1 MLAAILRTLKRGRDE
16 EPKDENQWLRPG
28 LPGAGQSS
36 VLIGEA
42 RKKLKGRRSRSV
54 PPPRPV
60 GSSRVNIKQVSLDEG
75 FVVLTNDGRTGVAID
90 GWTLRSGSVISLT
103 IPPETRLEPH
113 TALLVVAPDARPPAA
128 LARAGM
134 KRLRA
139 TAAWTSGL
147 MLHNRDGV
155 LIDGEGGASHLPAS
169 PFQPV
174 ISRAEGY
181 YRTLVSQLVAQRL
194 FAKSPNFMGPSHVN
208 AKNVRLTHDAREE
221 LHSMLESVADRVLQH
236 CKADSRSPLSAS
248 TMCVAIEE
256 ALPACDVQRRAV
268 AEAARSSEHA
278 TLFLLTDA
286 EVAEFAAHVESAKQ
300 LALSPEAAHAFAV
313 ALDYL
318 LAELVE
324 TVATMA
330 YSETSSGL
338 GQGEVAP
345 TDAELCT
352 GALDKLALVT
362 CVRMDP
368 DLHKIF
374 AAACS
379 MSE

>member
-208 AKNVRLTHDAREE
+208 AKNVRLTHDARE
-221 LHSMLESVADRVLQH
+221 VR
-236 CKADSRSPLSAS
+236 
-248 TMCVAIEE
+248 
-256 ALPACDVQRRAV
+256 
-268 AEAARSSEHA
+268 
-278 TLFLLTDA
+278 
-286 EVAEFAAHVESAKQ
+286 
-300 LALSPEAAHAFAV
+300 ALSRQHGS
-313 ALDYL
+313 ALDRHGRAPCSCSRARPRGL
-318 LAELVE
+318 TALR
-324 TVATMA
+324 TRPPCATRSRA
-330 YSETSSGL
+330 CARAG
-338 GQGEVAP
+338 A
-345 TDAELCT
+345 
-352 GALDKLALVT
+352 ALDA
-362 CVRMDP
+362 
-368 DLHKIF
+368 
-374 AAACS
+374 
-379 MSE
+379 